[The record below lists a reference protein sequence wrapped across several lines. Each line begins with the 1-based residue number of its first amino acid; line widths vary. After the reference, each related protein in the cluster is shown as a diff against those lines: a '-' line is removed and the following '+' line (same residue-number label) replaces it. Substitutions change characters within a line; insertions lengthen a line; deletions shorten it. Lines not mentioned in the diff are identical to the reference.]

1 MARKD
6 PYIQALRGL
15 AIAAVVLVHCLP
27 ESPVSIAARPLLNWA
42 VALFFFLSGMLT
54 GKRERPREEVFRRRI
69 LNVLGPYVVWSLVY
83 LAVSRPGAAGEI
95 AAALLTGGASAQL
108 YYLLVYI
115 QLTALAPLLMKLL
128 RSHRV
133 ALYLVTPCVLVVW
146 ELRALCGVDAPSIAV
161 LFPVWLIYY
170 LFGLE
175 WERWRVR
182 LQGREGAVVLA
193 TCVALALQ
201 AGEGFLWNAFGD
213 YNMATT
219 QLRLTNMVSSLAAIS
234 LFMLAP
240 ERVKSVLAGCRPLV
254 RLGDV
259 SFGVYLCHIAFILVL
274 RKACALIGFAGA
286 LPSIALW
293 VLALGCSAAA
303 VVLCRR
309 ILPPKVR
316 ALIGM

>member
-1 MARKD
+1 M
-6 PYIQALRGL
+6 
-15 AIAAVVLVHCLP
+15 
-27 ESPVSIAARPLLNWA
+27 
-42 VALFFFLSGMLT
+42 
-54 GKRERPREEVFRRRI
+54 
-69 LNVLGPYVVWSLVY
+69 
-83 LAVSRPGAAGEI
+83 
-95 AAALLTGGASAQL
+95 
-108 YYLLVYI
+108 
-115 QLTALAPLLMKLL
+115 
-128 RSHRV
+128 
-133 ALYLVTPCVLVVW
+133 
-146 ELRALCGVDAPSIAV
+146 
-161 LFPVWLIYY
+161 
-170 LFGLE
+170 
-175 WERWRVR
+175 R
-182 LQGREGAVVLA
+182 LQGREGAVALA